1 MVVPIGRRP
10 MLKVVNFEELVG
22 KEEPRGKLLPEC
34 KRDLQEVGGVK
45 VDEALTGSVESWLP
59 KSKLW
64 VCVSQCDIVRVHVA
78 KSKLWVCVSLCE
90 LVGVDLSVT
99 L

>member
-1 MVVPIGRRP
+1 M
-10 MLKVVNFEELVG
+10 
-22 KEEPRGKLLPEC
+22 
-34 KRDLQEVGGVK
+34 GVCI
-45 VDEALTGSVESWLP
+45 SVRTCGCVSQCDIVSVHAVI
-59 KSKLW
+59 SKLW
-64 VCVSQCDIVRVHVA
+64 VCVSQCDIVSVHAV